1 MPCERVDGRTDGG
14 WGFHTPPSSH
24 PHPSM
29 RRIQRPGT
37 RPQAGDY
44 LSLSFFFLL
53 FVGSAASPTFLPFH
67 HPPTPSLVSPPK
79 KRRNPLSF
87 SSSSPPPFSIHSS
100 TPDAVGRGQS
110 SKRRR
115 APPRLPSLPRP
126 RSTPIGADCSR
137 GTPIEA
143 RAARCF
149 RTFLAACFL
158 LFMAFFVLLPA
169 WRRVRVGRPVGG

>member
-53 FVGSAASPTFLPFH
+53 FVGSAASPTFLSL
-67 HPPTPSLVSPPK
+67 PPKNAATPSHFLPRLHLPSRYIRARRTRSEGDKAASGAGLPPVSLPFLAPDRRRSGPTARGGRRSKPGRRAASVRFSPPASSCSW
-79 KRRNPLSF
+79 PF
-87 SSSSPPPFSIHSS
+87 SSCCLPG
-100 TPDAVGRGQS
+100 VGFG
-110 SKRRR
+110 
-115 APPRLPSLPRP
+115 
-126 RSTPIGADCSR
+126 
-137 GTPIEA
+137 
-143 RAARCF
+143 
-149 RTFLAACFL
+149 
-158 LFMAFFVLLPA
+158 
-169 WRRVRVGRPVGG
+169 